1 MKVIKNIVRDYDC
14 YWNAETNKWT
24 GLINATVF
32 DDNENVAE
40 VEEGKL
46 LDWNDV
52 TGLSNNHTNLEL

>member
-14 YWNAETNKWT
+14 YWNTKEQKWT
-24 GLINATVF
+24 GLIDATVF
-32 DDNENVAE
+32 DDSENVTE

>member
-14 YWNAETNKWT
+14 YWNAEEQKWT

-52 TGLSNNHTNLEL
+52 VGLNSSN